1 MVADGFGIDLVK
13 PSQPDWAFSFLFAAS
28 AFVVAGGLI
37 AYTTVAFAISDVIGK
52 LSGPFRTVRTRMIIL
67 AVLAAAAGFAVRA
80 LDLRVQIFGTDE
92 EHQWIARAAFNFS
105 ISCLIVWVFAVAMA
119 RRLSRSLEQ
128 SVAALAAI
136 LEGNLSVSLPEVGD
150 DEVTEVART
159 FNAMVA
165 QLREAEFLERIN
177 ADLRARSNELQ
188 RTLEAL
194 RTAQADLV
202 RAERMASVATLVR
215 GIAHELNNPIGFIAG
230 NVPLLRKYCDFL
242 ARAAAALADGK
253 NRLPEEELRALLQ
266 LSPRKDLRFVI
277 EDLSRMT
284 DDIAEGARR
293 AQLIIS
299 DLQNLTS
306 ASQRALEQVDLQ
318 RVVRQSLALLG
329 PRIPAAIN
337 VETAIEAVPPL
348 AARAGQ
354 LEQVVV
360 NLLDNAVRALPEGG
374 TIRVRVAR
382 EGPDVALSVGD
393 DGVGMTEEVR
403 RQACEPFF
411 TTRAAGEGSGLGLA
425 IVASIV
431 RGHKG
436 TIEIHS
442 APGQGTQ
449 ITVRV
454 PAGRDVEELV
464 A

>member
-1 MVADGFGIDLVK
+1 MSDNHCMDVLIVG
-13 PSQPDWAFSFLFAAS
+13 
-28 AFVVAGGLI
+28 AGGH
-37 AYTTVAFAISDVIGK
+37 GK
-52 LSGPFRTVRTRMIIL
+52 VVLDIL
-67 AVLAAAAGFAVRA
+67 
-80 LDLRVQIFGTDE
+80 
-92 EHQWIARAAFNFS
+92 
-105 ISCLIVWVFAVAMA
+105 
-119 RRLSRSLEQ
+119 RL
-128 SVAALAAI
+128 
-136 LEGNLSVSLPEVGD
+136 GGK
-150 DEVTEVART
+150 
-159 FNAMVA
+159 
-165 QLREAEFLERIN
+165 
-177 ADLRARSNELQ
+177 
-188 RTLEAL
+188 
-194 RTAQADLV
+194 
-202 RAERMASVATLVR
+202 
-215 GIAHELNNPIGFIAG
+215 HNPIGFIAG

-242 ARAAAALADGK
+242 ARGAAALADG
-253 NRLPEEELRALLQ
+253 NRRSEEELRSLLQ
-266 LSPRKDLRFVI
+266 LSPRKDMRFVI

-329 PRIPAAIN
+329 PRIPAAIK

-360 NLLDNAVRALPEGG
+360 NLLDNAVRALPDGG

-431 RGHKG
+431 RGHRG

-454 PAGRDVEELV
+454 PAGRDVEEL
-464 A
+464 AGTAA

>member
-1 MVADGFGIDLVK
+1 
-13 PSQPDWAFSFLFAAS
+13 
-28 AFVVAGGLI
+28 
-37 AYTTVAFAISDVIGK
+37 
-52 LSGPFRTVRTRMIIL
+52 
-67 AVLAAAAGFAVRA
+67 
-80 LDLRVQIFGTDE
+80 
-92 EHQWIARAAFNFS
+92 
-105 ISCLIVWVFAVAMA
+105 
-119 RRLSRSLEQ
+119 
-128 SVAALAAI
+128 
-136 LEGNLSVSLPEVGD
+136 
-150 DEVTEVART
+150 
-159 FNAMVA
+159 
-165 QLREAEFLERIN
+165 
-177 ADLRARSNELQ
+177 
-188 RTLEAL
+188 
-194 RTAQADLV
+194 
-202 RAERMASVATLVR
+202 
-215 GIAHELNNPIGFIAG
+215 
-230 NVPLLRKYCDFL
+230 
-242 ARAAAALADGK
+242 
-253 NRLPEEELRALLQ
+253 
-266 LSPRKDLRFVI
+266 
-277 EDLSRMT
+277 
-284 DDIAEGARR
+284 
-293 AQLIIS
+293 
-299 DLQNLTS
+299 
-306 ASQRALEQVDLQ
+306 
-318 RVVRQSLALLG
+318 
-329 PRIPAAIN
+329 
-337 VETAIEAVPPL
+337 VPPL